1 MNQAEYET
9 MYRLETHYW
18 WFVARRQLV
27 TSLVNQ
33 QIADTKGARILDVG
47 CGTGATR
54 DALTI
59 YGEVFGADMSE
70 EALSF
75 SRSRGGGP
83 LTRSRIERLS
93 FIDGCFDLITAL
105 DVLEHADDD
114 LASMDELYRALRPGG
129 LLIVTVPA
137 YGFLWSEHDEALH
150 HRRRYAAYEL
160 RNKLTRVGFEIERL
174 SFFITFL
181 FFPILAMRFVQ
192 NIFKKSVEPKTSH
205 IILPDWLNNALI
217 GLLAIERWLLR
228 YINLPFGVTIVCLAR
243 KPELSAPD
251 LIF

>member
-9 MYRLETHYW
+9 MYRLETYYW

-27 TSLVNQ
+27 TGLVRE
-33 QIADTKGARILDVG
+33 QIADPKRSRILDVG
-47 CGTGATR
+47 CGTGANR
-54 DALTI
+54 EALTS
-59 YGEVFGADMSE
+59 YGAVFGADLSA

-75 SRSRGGGP
+75 SRSRADGP

-114 LASMDELYRALRPGG
+114 LSSMDELYRALRPGG

-150 HRRRYAAYEL
+150 HRRRYAASEL
-160 RNKLTRVGFEIERL
+160 RNKLSRVGFEIERI
-174 SFFITFL
+174 SYFITFL
-181 FFPILAMRFVQ
+181 FFPILLMRF
-192 NIFKKSVEPKTSH
+192 I
-205 IILPDWLNNALI
+205 
-217 GLLAIERWLLR
+217 
-228 YINLPFGVTIVCLAR
+228 
-243 KPELSAPD
+243 
-251 LIF
+251 